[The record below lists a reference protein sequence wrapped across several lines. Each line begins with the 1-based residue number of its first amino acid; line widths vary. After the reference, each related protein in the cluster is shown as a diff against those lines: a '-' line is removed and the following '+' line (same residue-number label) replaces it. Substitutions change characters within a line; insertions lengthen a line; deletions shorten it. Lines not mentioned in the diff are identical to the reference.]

1 MRGEA
6 GTQLGNAAWELYLLE
21 HGPKPDEFI
30 DPDVTNQDAKCGSNE
45 TFFTKTSGGKSVP
58 RSIFVDLDPLPID
71 EIRTGPFRGLSA
83 LSNARGHYT
92 VEREISEA
100 VIDSIR
106 HVAGMSLRT
115 RFSCRWLLAN
125 FFIKN
130 CHSLQ
135 GFLTFHSFG
144 GGTGSGFGSL
154 LLDHLTI
161 TYGRK
166 SKLGFSIY
174 PSPRTSNAVVEPH
187 NAVLSTHSTIE
198 NSDCTFLVDNDA
210 VYDICRRNLDMNT
223 STV

>member
-1 MRGEA
+1 MRGETYRIRHLNIGQA

-58 RSIFVDLDPLPID
+58 RSIFVDLDPL
-71 EIRTGPFRGLSA
+71 
-83 LSNARGHYT
+83 
-92 VEREISEA
+92 
-100 VIDSIR
+100 
-106 HVAGMSLRT
+106 
-115 RFSCRWLLAN
+115 
-125 FFIKN
+125 N